1 MKISSSIGVTGGQQ
15 TTMAATFA
23 EVVAGL
29 GYNYTWAADF
39 SGLDVS
45 DFPLPTGGNA
55 FDTVS
60 YPANGI
66 RVAADRSSSVS
77 FSQYLE
83 VNQANLRDS
92 AHSGPT
98 GDFPDE
104 MMPDINDG
112 SPTGNSPN
120 DLARAIGHPGRY
132 VTVVATFNKY
142 DITSGTVHQGMV
154 IYDQNG
160 QQIFFLKNA
169 PFGAGSTIIN
179 GSVATLS
186 TQAEY
191 DSIVG
196 ANPTLITFDMNDSE
210 IKVSSELTDDGQ
222 SFRLY
227 AAYAKQVDFDIT
239 YHGIIHSDV
248 PPTLPSTPTDFL
260 PIEISDPSIT

>member
-1 MKISSSIGVTGGQQ
+1 MRIGISSGISNSPN
-15 TTMAATFA
+15 AATFA

-39 SGLDVS
+39 SGLDAS
-45 DFPLPTGGNA
+45 DFTLPTGANA

-66 RVAADRSSSVS
+66 RVAADRSSSGLNAQ
-77 FSQYLE
+77 FFE
-83 VNQANLRDS
+83 VNQAVLRDS

-104 MMPDINDG
+104 MMPDIHDSTFGPANQV
-112 SPTGNSPN
+112 
-120 DLARAIGHPGRY
+120 ARAIGHPGRY
-132 VTVVATFNKY
+132 FTVVATFNKY
-142 DITSGTVHQGMV
+142 DITSGTSPQAL
-154 IYDQNG
+154 IIIDQNTNSVL
-160 QQIFFLKNA
+160 FLK
-169 PFGAGSTIIN
+169 PSFGAGPTIIN
-179 GSVATLS
+179 GSAATVS

-196 ANPTLITFDMNDSE
+196 ANPTLITYDMNNSE
-210 IKVSSELTDDGQ
+210 ILVTNNMIDDGQ
-222 SFRLY
+222 YFRIY
-227 AAYAKQVDFDIT
+227 PAYNGQVDFDIT

-260 PIEISDPSIT
+260 PVEISNPSI